1 MFIPMAAFGSI
12 TAARKWAKALFQ
24 KTAQVAAE
32 EFGVSINAIKIT
44 ATDTAKVPN
53 TSATAASSGSDLNGM
68 AIKVACENIKTRM
81 AELLA
86 AQYNKSPDDVAF
98 IKNRFISGAA
108 SVLWRCGQAC
118 YEQRVS
124 LSATGFYKTPDL
136 EWDRIRGVRKPFIFC
151 LRRGGQ

>member
-1 MFIPMAAFGSI
+1 MFIRMAAFESI
-12 TAARKWAKALFQ
+12 TAALKWAKACFQ

-68 AIKVACENIKTRM
+68 AIKVACEKIKSRM
-81 AELLA
+81 AAHLA

-98 IKNRFISGAA
+98 TNERGSYRAG
-108 SVLWRCGQAC
+108 AC
-118 YEQRVS
+118 YPLAMRQRPVMNNVS
-124 LSATGFYKTPDL
+124 VC
-136 EWDRIRGVRKPFIFC
+136 RRRVFIKR
-151 LRRGGQ
+151 LT